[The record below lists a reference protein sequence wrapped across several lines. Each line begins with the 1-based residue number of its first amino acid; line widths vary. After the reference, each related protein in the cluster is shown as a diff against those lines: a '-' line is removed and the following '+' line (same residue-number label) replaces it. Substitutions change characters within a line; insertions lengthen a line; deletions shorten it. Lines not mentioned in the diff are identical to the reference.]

1 MFNLHFESR
10 ERIHEG
16 DGHVGVEVVAASL
29 ELGVRVSSDLDNLKN
44 KLRKNT
50 IKSLIRNRFHYILPI
65 LKQNGIK

>member
-29 ELGVRVSSDLDNLKN
+29 ELGVRVSSDLDDLKN
-44 KLRKNT
+44 KLRKHN
-50 IKSLIRNRFHYILPI
+50 
-65 LKQNGIK
+65 